1 MMLLDSQFIFAIRK
15 SKKLDVLRKP
25 LFRNNG
31 DLAVWQR
38 VFVFAVQNVRAQLNK
53 RYAELPENYGTVNVE
68 PVVVFGNAHVQR
80 NFADKVIFGGAG
92 WLRIGLLH
100 YKTLS
105 FKFLRVLVQ
114 PAKRQRFIQHG
125 LTVLYFQF
133 AVGEEFYKF
142 LF

>member
-1 MMLLDSQFIFAIRK
+1 MVLLDRQFIFAIRK

-25 LFRNNG
+25 LLRNNG

-53 RYAELPENYGTVNVE
+53 RYAELPKNYGAVNIE

-80 NFADKVIFGGAG
+80 NLADKVIFGGAG
-92 WLRIGLLH
+92 GLRIGLLNN
-100 YKTLS
+100 KTLS

-114 PAKRQRFIQHG
+114 PAKSQRFIQYS
-125 LTVLYFQF
+125 LAVLYFQF
-133 AVGEEFYKF
+133 AVGEELYK
-142 LF
+142 